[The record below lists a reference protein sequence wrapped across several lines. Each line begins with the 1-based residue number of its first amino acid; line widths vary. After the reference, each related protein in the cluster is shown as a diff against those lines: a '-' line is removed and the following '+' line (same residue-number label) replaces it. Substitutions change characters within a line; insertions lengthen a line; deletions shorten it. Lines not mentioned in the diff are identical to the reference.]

1 MLRHAKRS
9 VRLPVQ
15 LRPAAVAVGLLVG
28 LCTPSGAQPPAEAGG
43 EGAWEQR
50 MAAAR
55 AAEKEREW
63 QGAAEQYR
71 EALRVAERFPAEDL
85 RRVETLEAL
94 GGLHYWHFN
103 NTREALPFYEQA
115 AEIRLATGTTT
126 NAEAGDTWEALRRIY
141 RSTQAWEKAAWAGR
155 YELRCREAQW
165 GEDSPRLTSDL
176 TYLGWLVDQARP
188 GDPEAEELILRALGL
203 VATLEQRQRAYAA
216 AGRYYLDRGRYE
228 EASDYFAQAIVAHED
243 APVPFVERLVSV
255 HEGAGQAYAGAG
267 QAELAEASFRTAVA
281 LQEEKFGAQH
291 PALVRFLYRLGKFL
305 ADEGRPEEAL
315 SHLERAV
322 ALADVAWGSSSV
334 GYVREEL
341 RRVLDDLGRATP
353 TDQQATASEG
363 VDRCCDSDLSGEIEE
378 LRRKG
383 ELEAA
388 VELARTQV
396 ESRQATHGADSRP
409 VADAWGQVGL
419 LLWSVDA
426 AGSVDAFERQLE
438 ILEQL
443 EGTSPAELAR
453 VADRAAYQASVVED
467 YERAEIFRLVQI
479 ESLRADGATASL
491 AEALEDLGHVR
502 SKLDRHEEAV
512 EDFRRAAE
520 IWSASAGEMSPDALE
535 ARRWMAWSLIR
546 AQRFR
551 EAEELLVADLNELE
565 DPTNL
570 SQESS
575 LALERVLYALIQV
588 FEKTDRQAEARA
600 LKERRRALMAQ
611 D

>member
-1 MLRHAKRS
+1 MLTHAKRS
-9 VRLPVQ
+9 VRLPGH
-15 LRPAAVAVGLLVG
+15 LRPAVAAVVLLVG
-28 LCTPSGAQPPAEAGG
+28 LSPPSGAQPPAEGG
-43 EGAWEQR
+43 VEGAWEQR

-55 AAEKEREW
+55 AAEKEKEW
-63 QGAAEQYR
+63 RAADGHYQQ
-71 EALRVAERFPAEDL
+71 ALRVAERFPVEDP
-85 RRVETLEAL
+85 RRVETLESL
-94 GGLHYWHFN
+94 GRLHSLRLHSN
-103 NTREALPFYEQA
+103 REALLFYQQA
-115 AEIRLATGTTT
+115 AEIRLAAGTTT
-126 NAEAGDTWEALRRIY
+126 EPEAGDTWAALRRIY
-141 RSTQAWEKAAWAGR
+141 ESTQAWERAAWAGR
-155 YELRCREAQW
+155 YELRCREVRW

-176 TYLGWLVDQARP
+176 THLAWLVDQARP
-188 GDPEAEELILRALGL
+188 GDPEAEELILRAVGL
-203 VATLEQRQRAYAA
+203 ADTLERRQSAYAA
-216 AGRYYLDRGRYE
+216 AGHYYLDRGRYD
-228 EASDYFAQAIVAHED
+228 EASDYFAEAIVAHQD
-243 APVPFVERLVSV
+243 APVPFLERLVSL
-255 HEGAGQAYAGAG
+255 HQGAGQAYAGAG
-267 QAELAEASFRTAVA
+267 QAELAEAAFLTAVA
-281 LQEEKFGAQH
+281 LQEEKGGAH
-291 PALVRFLYRLGKFL
+291 HRFLVRPLYRLGKFL

-315 SHLERAV
+315 PHLERAV
-322 ALADVAWGSSSV
+322 ALADVAWGPSSV

-341 RRVLDDLGRATP
+341 RQVLDALGRAAP
-353 TDQQATASEG
+353 EDQQATVSEG
-363 VDRCCDSDLSGEIEE
+363 ADCCCESGLSPEIEE

-388 VELARTQV
+388 VELARSQV
-396 ESRQATHGADSRP
+396 ETRQATHGAVSRP

-419 LLWSVDA
+419 VLWSVDA

-443 EGTSPAELAR
+443 EDTSPAELAR
-453 VADRAAYQASVVED
+453 VADRAAYQASVVD
-467 YERAEIFRLVQI
+467 DPERAETFRLVQI

-512 EDFRRAAE
+512 EDFRWAAE
-520 IWSASAGEMSPDALE
+520 IWSASAGEMSPGALE

-588 FEKTDRQAEARA
+588 FEKTDRQGEAQA
-600 LKERRRALMAQ
+600 LEERRRVLMAQ